1 MITYSAVPDPD
12 LEISVGG
19 GGEGWS
25 SRPLDIKRGPG
36 LLKKNVST
44 LWPSIRSKNNPVFH
58 L

>member
-12 LEISVGG
+12 LEISVGE
-19 GGEGWS
+19 GEGWS